1 MSSVSA
7 IKVFGYLEKPVFH
20 ELARHLQTKRLVAG
34 DTLSLDSSDFYV
46 VVDGSMQVFAQM
58 QSTPLVFLFLLN
70 HEADT
75 KGSSAVINGNSPSDA
90 FDDEDDTNG
99 FQLLN
104 EVESGGTLSSL
115 FTILRLFT

>member
-1 MSSVSA
+1 M
-7 IKVFGYLEKPVFH
+7 I
-20 ELARHLQTKRLVAG
+20 AG

-46 VVDGSMQVFAQM
+46 VVDGSMQVYAQIRQFRKCYRKAFAELC
-58 QSTPLVFLFLLN
+58 SGT
-70 HEADT
+70 
-75 KGSSAVINGNSPSDA
+75 GGNATFPSDPL
-90 FDDEDDTNG
+90 DDDGDNNG

>member
-1 MSSVSA
+1 MPLYISVSA

-46 VVDGSMQVFAQM
+46 VVDGSMQVYAQM
-58 QSTPLVFLFLLN
+58 QSRFEIQVISDGPLTNLF
-70 HEADT
+70 AASDR
-75 KGSSAVINGNSPSDA
+75 GSPEP
-90 FDDEDDTNG
+90 FDDDDDNNG